1 MFLKRTLS
9 KKLLDVESLI
19 IRALSLNLVKGSI
32 DEVAEKVHM
41 TWVQPRVL
49 SVEQVDHT
57 THAYSM
63 QIFFFR
69 STECVYESATGSR
82 KSARQ
87 RKWWKRRLAQFFLTS
102 LFHCLKLLE
111 KIKKRVC
118 VTIYILYSSLSDH
131 CVTADTHVTICNSE
145 QVVFSFKWLLSLVHD
160 GQ

>member
-63 QIFFFR
+63 QIFFFQIDR
-69 STECVYESATGSR
+69 MRVRIGDWVKEVGETEKMMEE
-82 KSARQ
+82 KARP
-87 RKWWKRRLAQFFLTS
+87 
-102 LFHCLKLLE
+102 
-111 KIKKRVC
+111 
-118 VTIYILYSSLSDH
+118 ILSH
-131 CVTADTHVTICNSE
+131 
-145 QVVFSFKWLLSLVHD
+145 
-160 GQ
+160 